1 MRKTTTRKVNLVPA
15 SLKADILSEA
25 LPYIQRFHGKTIV
38 IKYGG
43 NAMTDEKLQKAF
55 ARDVVLL
62 KLVGMNP
69 VVVHGGGPQINSAL
83 TRVGKVSQF
92 VQGMRVTDPETM
104 EVVEWVLCGQV
115 QGDLVQ
121 MINSFGG
128 HAVGLNGKD
137 GSMIT
142 ARRLKLKDTNDPNVL
157 HDIGQVGE
165 IESINPSVVR
175 ALEQDNFIPVISP
188 IGMGEDGLAYNINA
202 DVVAGRIA
210 ETLHAEKLV
219 MLTNTPGVLD
229 REGNLLS
236 GLTSSGID
244 ALFKDGTISGG
255 MLPKLASAL
264 AAAKNGV
271 HSVHIID
278 GRVDHCLLLEI
289 LTAQGVGTMITADA

>member
-165 IESINPSVVR
+165 IESINPAVVR